1 MIPRTRRL
9 TVALAC
15 GIAVGAIG
23 VTDVTTGP
31 EFRFG
36 FLYLAPIVVA
46 GGWAGRGYALT
57 CAAAGIALLLVNDVM
72 LRSEATGLGLLWN
85 EFTRATTFFAS
96 ALLSAH
102 LRQAWDRLRHE
113 KEDAFS
119 LAIRDPLT
127 GVYNRIFLR
136 EQIQLLDALATRH
149 GRPYCVIALDLDGL
163 KELND
168 REGHAAGDEALSS
181 FASDAHRRGRVH
193 RSARRHRPRRG
204 RVDRHAHRRPRR
216 PDGGATATHPRRERR
231 RRDVATGSHAGGRL
245 RGRRSPSL
253 RDEAPRWEQ
262 HHRRGRPRGRRRRA
276 LVANFRPRAER
287 SAHGH
292 LVVDGGG

>member
-1 MIPRTRRL
+1 VIPRTRRL

-102 LRQAWDRLRHE
+102 LRQAWDQLRHE

-119 LAIRDPLT
+119 IAIRDPLT

-136 EQIQLLDALATRH
+136 EQVQLLDALATRH
-149 GRPYCVIALDLDGL
+149 GRTYCVIALDLDGL

-181 FASDAHRRGRVH
+181 FASDL
-193 RSARRHRPRRG
+193 RSCIRAEDVPVRIGGDEFIVLLADTDLDEAASIATRIVARAG
-204 RVDRHAHRRPRR
+204 LMA
-216 PDGGATATHPRRERR
+216 ERR
-231 RRDVATGSHAGGRL
+231 RRTRAASAGVAM
-245 RGRRSPSL
+245 
-253 RDEAPRWEQ
+253 W
-262 HHRRGRPRGRRRRA
+262 RRGRTPEDVFAVADRLLYVTKRRGGNNITVEA
-276 LVANFRPRAER
+276 DPAA
-287 SAHGH
+287 
-292 LVVDGGG
+292 VVGAR